1 LTPHV
6 LSRLTGEQQRAKVA
20 HVDSWEEWQ
29 VLGERV
35 RAARVAAA
43 LNQEDLASRIG
54 LERTALVKIEAG
66 SRRISAMELFRL
78 VDTLGVPTSYFVE
91 QPHAAA
97 VSRRTAL
104 VDDPDQA
111 DRARWRLDTAL
122 DAHARD
128 VEQLVGYGL
137 LANPDH
143 RLPRSAVTSAEDASQ
158 LARAARTSGAF
169 GDDPVGPLA
178 DSCEVFGL
186 YLLVVDQDTD
196 GASVL
201 LDGPGGV
208 GAAVIGGRREPGRR
222 RWTAAHELGHHLM
235 GDEYHADVGVH
246 SSRDDREKLI
256 DAFASELLLPTNG
269 LRRRWVAHQSSD
281 ERSRLIRIAAEFRAS
296 WTAVVDAAQRAELL
310 SDDSAHQ
317 LRADRP
323 VKGDFLAVLGSEPM
337 EDLQVRTTGSRWRQ
351 AAVEA
356 YRRGVITAA
365 RAVEL
370 LHGALEQD
378 ELPAVTGPAA

>member
-1 LTPHV
+1 M
-6 LSRLTGEQQRAKVA
+6 
-20 HVDSWEEWQ
+20 DSWEEWQ

-35 RAARVAAA
+35 REARVAAQ
-43 LNQEDLASRIG
+43 LNQEDLATRIG
-54 LERTALVKIEAG
+54 VERTALVKIEAG
-66 SRRISAMELFRL
+66 SRRVSAMELFRL
-78 VDTLGVPTSYFVE
+78 ADALDVPTSYFVA
-91 QPHAAA
+91 QPRAAA
-97 VSRRTAL
+97 VSRRTTL

-111 DRARWRLDTAL
+111 ERTRWRLDTAL

-137 LANPDH
+137 LATPDH
-143 RLPRSAVTSAEDASQ
+143 GLPRSAVTSAEGARQ
-158 LARAARTSGAF
+158 LARDARIVAAC
-169 GDDPVGPLA
+169 GDDPVGSLG
-178 DSCEVFGL
+178 DCCELFGL
-186 YLLVVDQDTD
+186 YLLVLDQDTD
-196 GASVL
+196 GAAVFV
-201 LDGPGGV
+201 DGPGGF

-246 SSRDDREKLI
+246 SSRDEREKFI
-256 DAFASELLLPTNG
+256 DVFAGEFLLPADG
-269 LRRRWVAHQSSD
+269 LRRRWMTHDCSD

-323 VKGDFLAVLGSEPM
+323 VKGDFLAVVGSEPM
-337 EDLQVRTTGSRWRQ
+337 EDLQVGTTGRHWRQ
-351 AAVEA
+351 AVAEA
-356 YRRGVITAA
+356 YHRGVITAA

-370 LHGALEQD
+370 LHGALDQD
-378 ELPAVTGPAA
+378 ELPAVAGPAA